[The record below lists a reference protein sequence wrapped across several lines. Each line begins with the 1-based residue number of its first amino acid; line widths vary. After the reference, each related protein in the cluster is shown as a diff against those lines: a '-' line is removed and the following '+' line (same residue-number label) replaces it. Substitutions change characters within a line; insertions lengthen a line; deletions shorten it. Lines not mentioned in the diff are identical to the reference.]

1 MAVCFGKNQRFGDFF
16 PVGEQRSMECFFEGA
31 NHSTDLAWIY
41 DILIQLGL
49 CVEHI
54 LVRLLPAFC
63 ARQAVTPLDQLLQD
77 GCTIFRHIGF
87 NQVNVLANVNAVQN
101 GLLSRIFADKIF
113 IEVADGSLIRR
124 SGQADDKRIKI
135 GKHLTPYIV
144 NRTMAFIYN
153 DTVKELR
160 RNFGIVDDL
169 FWCFAFGGDIFRKG
183 NLFCLFVQ
191 FFPF

>member
-1 MAVCFGKNQRFGDFF
+1 MAVRLGKNQRFGDFF
-16 PVGEQRSMECFFEGA
+16 PVGEQRGMECFFEGA
-31 NHSTDLAWIY
+31 NHSADLAWIY
-41 DILIQLGL
+41 DILIQFGL

-54 LVRLLPAFC
+54 LVHLLPAFS
-63 ARQAVTPLDQLLQD
+63 ARQAVAPLDQLLQD
-77 GCTIFRHIGF
+77 GCTVLRHVGF

-101 GLLSRIFADKIF
+101 GLLARIFTDKIF

-124 SGQADDKRIKI
+124 SGQTDDKRIKI

-144 NRTMAFIYN
+144 NRTVAFIYDN
-153 DTVKELR
+153 TVKELR

-169 FWCFAFGGDIFRKG
+169 FWRFAFGGDIFRKG
-183 NLFCLFVQ
+183 NLFRLFVQ